1 MIFIDC
7 GFYDGIALKKY
18 MDKGLVD
25 EHTTIYAFEA
35 NPDFAFK
42 ESAAKYPVKIKKI
55 KKAVWIR
62 NGKVPFMT
70 SGYDSAAHIKGTTST
85 AEDKRFNVP
94 AINFSKFVEDLPDE
108 PIICS
113 MDIEGAEFAVLEKMI
128 DDDTIDKIDLL
139 DIEFHHR
146 FMGHKTSEDAEE
158 LVSKLIERTAIRLKI
173 PLR

>member
-1 MIFIDC
+1 MIYLDC
-7 GFYDGIALKKY
+7 GFYAGGALKKY

-25 EHTTIYAFEA
+25 ENTTIYAFEP
-35 NPDFAFK
+35 NPDFDFD
-42 ESAAKYPVKIKKI
+42 ESVKKYPVKIKKI
-55 KKAVWIR
+55 KKACWIR
-62 NGKVPFMT
+62 NGKVGFMA

-85 AEDKRFNVP
+85 AEAKRLNVP

-113 MDIEGAEFAVLEKMI
+113 MDIEGAEFAVLEKMLE
-128 DDDTIDKIDLL
+128 DDTIDKIDIL

-146 FMGHKTSEDAEE
+146 FMASKESFDAEE
-158 LVSKLIERTAIRLKI
+158 LLIKLMERTAVRLKV